1 MQSTLES
8 KLYIDNIDK
17 IITEPTMIVETNII
31 FNFNIFLNIKLF
43 IKFKDKYNLR
53 VNKN

>member
-1 MQSTLES
+1 MQSTFES
-8 KLYIDNIDK
+8 KLYIANIDK
-17 IITEPTMIVETNII
+17 IINEPTRIDETNII
-31 FNFNIFLNIKLF
+31 FKFNIFLNIKLF